1 MKGDFYLLSDFQS
14 QVLLT
19 HLLMQQ
25 KYTRKEGGKGKM
37 VRGKGEDEE
46 KEGREKG
53 RQTRRKGN
61 PPYHVIHTSGGKG
74 YQSHFSDEEAGLK
87 IP

>member
-1 MKGDFYLLSDFQS
+1 
-14 QVLLT
+14 
-19 HLLMQQ
+19 
-25 KYTRKEGGKGKM
+25 M

-61 PPYHVIHTSGGKG
+61 PPYHVIHTSGGKD
-74 YQSHFSDEEAGLK
+74 YQSHFSDEEAGRK